1 MKNIILIFASTCF
14 VFLVSGCENLRLPD
28 APLAVGTPT
37 SVGMSG
43 SAVGTWSGTV
53 CYTAVNGHAFELGML
68 ASINPAQ
75 DRVTTAVGS
84 SGAETV
90 AARRTGNVVSWSM
103 LGSDTVT
110 EVTLQPAANGVAQV
124 TSRVIRDGVVMA
136 TGVGTFHN
144 NG

>member
-1 MKNIILIFASTCF
+1 M
-14 VFLVSGCENLRLPD
+14 
-28 APLAVGTPT
+28 PLAADSPT
-37 SVGMSG
+37 SIGMSG

-53 CYTAVNGHAFELGML
+53 CYTAVNGHGFELGMR
-68 ASINPAQ
+68 ASINPEQ

-90 AARRTGNVVSWSM
+90 AARRTGSAVSWSM
-103 LGSDTVT
+103 LGSNTVT

-136 TGVGTFHN
+136 TGVGTFHS